1 MALAKYLRT
10 KREDKGLSQRQ
21 LSVLS
26 GVSNSEISRI
36 ETGTRK
42 NTSPEVLRA
51 LAEPLGVSYEDL
63 MVKAGYLSDGIGSSP
78 MTFRDKSRDARD
90 ARIRQGGSAV
100 PTSSTAKD
108 LEAGSEG
115 WLHRLPK
122 EIRDFLKNEAS
133 CGWQYLKLAHRL
145 KQKDLEPVEVEAIVE
160 IWVHAK
166 NCHERKT
173 SP

>member
-1 MALAKYLRT
+1 MALAKYLRK

-36 ETGTRK
+36 ETGTRR

-51 LAEPLGVSYEDL
+51 LAEPLGVPYEDL

-90 ARIRQGGSAV
+90 VRIRQGGSAV

-115 WLHRLPK
+115 
-122 EIRDFLKNEAS
+122 
-133 CGWQYLKLAHRL
+133 
-145 KQKDLEPVEVEAIVE
+145 
-160 IWVHAK
+160 
-166 NCHERKT
+166 
-173 SP
+173 